1 MKSIKPGRGP
11 SFMGGVMSI
20 LMGLFGLLWTFI
32 VASHGGGMFA
42 LFGVIFIVIAISQAV
57 LHFSNATGKNRFSS
71 YDIVDH
77 TEEAD
82 PLNERFG
89 DVTNTKT
96 ASDSSRFCPYCGT
109 INPQGVR
116 MCACCGTF
124 LPEDQEAD
132 FHAAS
137 GGSLSD
143 FLLEDFDDNKKW

>member
-96 ASDSSRFCPYCGT
+96 SSDSSRFCPYCGT
-109 INPQGVR
+109 K
-116 MCACCGTF
+116 A
-124 LPEDQEAD
+124 EAD
-132 FHAAS
+132 YKFCENC
-137 GGSLSD
+137 G
-143 FLLEDFDDNKKW
+143 KKLP